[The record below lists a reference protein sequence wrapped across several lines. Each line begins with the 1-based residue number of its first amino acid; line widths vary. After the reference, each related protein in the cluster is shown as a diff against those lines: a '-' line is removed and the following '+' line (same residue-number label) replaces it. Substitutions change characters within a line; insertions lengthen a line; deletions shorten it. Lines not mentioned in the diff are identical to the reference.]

1 MTHHAAPVGGP
12 FLTRTTRWLLGLMAL
27 GGVIAAWRFVNGIG
41 SVSALSDGYPWGIW
55 IALDVVIGTAIGC
68 GGYAVAILVYVLN
81 RGKYHP
87 LVRPAV
93 LTSALGYS
101 IAAVA
106 VFVDVG
112 RPWNLLKVPIQFWY
126 WNLDS
131 ALLEVALCVMTYVG
145 VLWIELSP
153 AFFEK
158 WKEEP
163 GGFLHGLA
171 TTFDP
176 VVRKLMIPL
185 LALGLLLPTMH
196 QSSLGTVMLLAGHK
210 LDPLWR
216 TPLLPLLFLVSVIG
230 MGYAVVVFEG
240 ALSGTILTRRRET
253 PLLADLSFAMIPVGA
268 IFLVLRYGDLAFRGL
283 LADAFRPSW
292 LVALFHLENLL
303 VLAAMILL
311 FSPERRR
318 NVTTLVRAAL
328 LFLLAGG
335 LYRVDTYLVAFDPG
349 SNWHYF
355 PAVPELFITIGLVAA
370 EVLAYL
376 WIVKRFPVLAGRAG
390 AAGN

>member
-12 FLTRTTRWLLGLMAL
+12 LLTRTTRWLLGLMVL
-27 GGVIAAWRFVNGIG
+27 GGAIAAWRFFHGIG
-41 SVSALSDGYPWGIW
+41 SVSALGDGYPWGIW

-81 RGKYHP
+81 RGRYHP

-93 LTSALGYS
+93 LTSALGYT

-106 VFVDVG
+106 IFVDVG
-112 RPWNLLKVPIQFWY
+112 RPWNLFKVPIQFWN

-131 ALLEVALCVMTYVG
+131 ALLEVALCVMTYVA

-158 WKEEP
+158 WREQP

-171 TTFDP
+171 TTLDP
-176 VVRKLMIPL
+176 VLRKLLVPL

-240 ALSGTILTRRRET
+240 ALAGTLLTRRRET
-253 PLLADLSFAMIPVGA
+253 PLLADLSLAMVPVGV
-268 IFLVLRYGDLAFRGL
+268 IFLVLRYADLAFRGL
-283 LADAFRPSW
+283 LAEAFRPRP

-303 VLAAMILL
+303 VLAAIVVLL
-311 FSPERRR
+311 SLERRR

-349 SNWHYF
+349 RNWHYF

-390 AAGN
+390 AAGS

>member
-12 FLTRTTRWLLGLMAL
+12 VLTRTTRWLLALAALAGL
-27 GGVIAAWRFVNGIG
+27 IAAWRFVNGIG

-55 IALDVVIGTAIGC
+55 IALDVVIGTALGC
-68 GGYAVAILVYVLN
+68 GGYAVALLVYVLN
-81 RGKYHP
+81 RGRYHP

-106 VFVDVG
+106 IFVDVG
-112 RPWNLLKVPIQFWY
+112 RPWNLFKVPIEFWH

-131 ALLEVALCVMTYVG
+131 ALLEVALCVMTYVA
-145 VLWIELSP
+145 VLWVELSP

-163 GGFLHGLA
+163 GGFLAGLA
-171 TTFDP
+171 RAADP
-176 VVRKLMIPL
+176 WVRRLIVPL
-185 LALGLLLPTMH
+185 VALGILLPTMH

-230 MGYAVVVFEG
+230 MGYAVVVFES
-240 ALSGTILTRRRET
+240 ALSGTLLVRRRET
-253 PLLADLSFAMIPVGA
+253 PLLADLSFAMVPVGV

-283 LADAFRPSW
+283 LAEAFRPSG

-303 VLAAMILL
+303 VLVAVVMLA
-311 FSPERRR
+311 SPARRR
-318 NVTTLVRAAL
+318 RLTTLLRAAL

-349 SNWHYF
+349 RNWHYF
-355 PAVPELFITIGLVAA
+355 PAIPELFITIGLVAA